1 MDDVRDGV
9 AGRSHRQNNRTRHQV
24 SPATLTPLSMRQR
37 FVKSL
42 VRNWPFSRGRT
53 RITNILTRW
62 VSLPSSATFEF
73 DYGVFVD
80 ASLANWPNGY
90 RTLFLHGRMDDNEL
104 KVWERLLRPGDAVVD
119 CGANYGWW
127 TLVSSRLVGPR
138 GSVFAFEA
146 NPPTAE
152 RLEQNVRA
160 SGAANVKI
168 YKVAVAAER
177 GVAFIHTAKQNPIAG
192 HASLHT
198 HAGWDWDEPT
208 PVEQLAVDGVAF
220 QEQWPVIRLIKLDI
234 EGAELSSLQGMQ
246 QLIRRDRPYVTVEWN
261 VSAAGGFGYHPRA
274 IVEYLTDLGY
284 SLAAPCNGGFQAGR
298 QPGEGD
304 VSMMWFVPDAENTA
318 DRGVVP

>member
-1 MDDVRDGV
+1 M
-9 AGRSHRQNNRTRHQV
+9 
-24 SPATLTPLSMRQR
+24 
-37 FVKSL
+37 
-42 VRNWPFSRGRT
+42 RNWPFSRGRT

-62 VSLPSSATFEF
+62 VSLPHSATFEF

-104 KVWERLLRPGDAVVD
+104 TVWEQLLRPGDAVVD

-152 RLEQNVRA
+152 RLEHNVRA
-160 SGAANVKI
+160 SECANVHI
-168 YKVAVAAER
+168 HKVAVAAEQ
-177 GVAFIHTAKQNPIAG
+177 GIAFIHTAKQNPIAG
-192 HASLHT
+192 HASLHP
-198 HAGWDWDEPT
+198 HDGWDWEEPT
-208 PVEQLAVDGVAF
+208 PVEQVTVDGVAF

-234 EGAELSSLQGMQ
+234 EGAELSALRGMK

-261 VSAAGGFGYHPRA
+261 VSAAGGFGYHPKA
-274 IVEYLTDLGY
+274 IIEYLSALGY
-284 SLAAPCNGGFQAGR
+284 SLAAPCNGEFQAGR

-304 VSMMWFVPDAENTA
+304 VTMMWFVPGAETA
-318 DRGVVP
+318 VDRGSAP